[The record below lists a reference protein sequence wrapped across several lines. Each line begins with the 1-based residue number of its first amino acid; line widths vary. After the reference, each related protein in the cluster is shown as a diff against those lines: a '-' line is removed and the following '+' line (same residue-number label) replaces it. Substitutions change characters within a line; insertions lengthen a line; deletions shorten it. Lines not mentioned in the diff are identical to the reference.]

1 MKWLTGGAAGLF
13 LSSVCRR
20 SPAQA
25 VVATVVHYSLAW
37 LNAVLKT
44 AISRFAGHTLS
55 DAHKDPS
62 IGFMTVTC
70 ASALR

>member
-1 MKWLTGGAAGLF
+1 
-13 LSSVCRR
+13 
-20 SPAQA
+20 
-25 VVATVVHYSLAW
+25 VVHYSLAW